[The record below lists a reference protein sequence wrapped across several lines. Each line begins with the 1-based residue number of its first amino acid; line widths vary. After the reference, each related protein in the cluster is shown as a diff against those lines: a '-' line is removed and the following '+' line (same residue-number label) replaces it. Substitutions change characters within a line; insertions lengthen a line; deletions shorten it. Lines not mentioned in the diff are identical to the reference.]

1 LITIFFKKIKNTFLT
16 PTYSSKTLLE
26 LFEIDNFFYKF
37 FSKVFWFLP
46 NNSQL
51 RYWKNAEN
59 LNHGY
64 QKFIKMDFL
73 SQKILE
79 TILKHSNKNDKIL
92 DICCNAG
99 RVLNEL
105 DSKDYI
111 NLYGFDINKE
121 AIKNSDKI
129 FEFKNNVQL
138 SVDTAEN
145 YLDNKDDNYFDV
157 TYSLGASLELIPSH
171 YNLVY
176 NISRITKKYHIC
188 LINENGHAYPRF
200 WRYEFK
206 KFFSSINCI
215 SIESNRTLFI
225 LKK

>member
-1 LITIFFKKIKNTFLT
+1 M
-16 PTYSSKTLLE
+16 
-26 LFEIDNFFYKF
+26 
-37 FSKVFWFLP
+37 
-46 NNSQL
+46 

-105 DSKDYI
+105 RLKDYI

-121 AIKNSDKI
+121 AIKILIRYLNSKI
-129 FEFKNNVQL
+129 M
-138 SVDTAEN
+138 
-145 YLDNKDDNYFDV
+145 
-157 TYSLGASLELIPSH
+157 
-171 YNLVY
+171 YNWV
-176 NISRITKKYHIC
+176 
-188 LINENGHAYPRF
+188 
-200 WRYEFK
+200 
-206 KFFSSINCI
+206 
-215 SIESNRTLFI
+215 
-225 LKK
+225 